1 MTEILFLAEFWQVF
15 GALLIPLA
23 IMAIFA
29 VVIIAFVLKS
39 KVAEQLRKRDIDL
52 SRSQRPF
59 TDGNCRTRQENDYL
73 AAKCRQLAERNV
85 AANDG
90 SHEHIGGKLE
100 KYDKIVGSLGEV
112 DDEGCD
118 ELDGVRLIEHDE
130 SYCDDP
136 EHFAQADVSELQKAI
151 VLGEVLNNPRFANPY
166 RKK

>member
-39 KVAEQLRKRDIDL
+39 KVAEQQRKRDIDV

-59 TDGNCRTRQENDYL
+59 TDGNGRTRQQNDYL
-73 AAKCRQLAERNV
+73 AAKRRQLAERNV

-100 KYDKIVGSLGEV
+100 KYDKNSWFARRSGRRRLRRIGRSAPYRARRIVLRRS
-112 DDEGCD
+112 
-118 ELDGVRLIEHDE
+118 
-130 SYCDDP
+130 
-136 EHFAQADVSELQKAI
+136 EHFAQADVSELQR
-151 VLGEVLNNPRFANPY
+151 L
-166 RKK
+166 